1 MQLRLP
7 HVRRGNRL
15 AAVIVGGAL
24 VIALYLLPSR
34 LQLRPAITLDRSFID
49 AWVPFLGWT
58 IWVYLSEYP
67 FMVLALWL
75 GTDDRERSRL
85 FYAFILAATI
95 GLVIFVLWP
104 TAVARESPGSDGLTG
119 LLWRW
124 LYSVD
129 TPANALPSLHVA
141 NTCLAAARLR
151 WCGGGWRVIAPVWA
165 VLIVLSTLTTK
176 QHYAIDIAGGV
187 ALAAVCFVAVRACL
201 HFRDPVPGTR
211 FGSSATP

>member
-7 HVRRGNRL
+7 LVRRGNRL

-24 VIALYLLPSR
+24 VIALYILPSR
-34 LQLRPAITLDRSFID
+34 LELRPAITLDRSFID

-67 FMVLALWL
+67 LMVLAIWL

-141 NTCLAAARLR
+141 NTCLAAARLWR
-151 WCGGGWRVIAPVWA
+151 CCGAWRIMAPVWA
-165 VLIVLSTLTTK
+165 LLIVLSTLTTK

-201 HFRDPVPGTR
+201 RFRDTVPAAR
-211 FGSSATP
+211 FRSSTTP

>member
-7 HVRRGNRL
+7 LVHRGNR
-15 AAVIVGGAL
+15 AVAVIVGGAL

-49 AWVPFLGWT
+49 AWVPFLDWT

-67 FMVLALWL
+67 FMVLAVWL

-85 FYAFILAATI
+85 FYAFILAAAI
-95 GLVIFVLWP
+95 GLAIFVLWP
-104 TAVARESPGSDGLTG
+104 TAVARESPGFDGMTG

-151 WCGGGWRVIAPVWA
+151 RCGGAWRGIAPAWA
-165 VLIVLSTLTTK
+165 ALIVLSTLTTK
-176 QHYAIDIAGGV
+176 QHYAIDLAGGM
-187 ALAAVCFVAVRACL
+187 ALAAVCFVVVRAGL
-201 HFRDPVPGTR
+201 RFRDAAGENPTVV
-211 FGSSATP
+211 

>member
-7 HVRRGNRL
+7 LVHRGNRVV
-15 AAVIVGGAL
+15 AVIVGGAL

-85 FYAFILAATI
+85 FYAFILAAMV
-95 GLVIFVLWP
+95 GLAIFILWP

-151 WCGGGWRVIAPVWA
+151 RCGGALRVIAPLWA
-165 VLIVLSTLTTK
+165 LLIVLSTLTTK
-176 QHYAIDIAGGV
+176 QHYAIDIAGGM
-187 ALAAVCFVAVRACL
+187 ALAAVCFVAVRAGL
-201 HFRDPVPGTR
+201 QFRDAVPGTR

>member
-7 HVRRGNRL
+7 LVHRGNRV

-49 AWVPFLGWT
+49 AWVPFLDWT

-67 FMVLALWL
+67 FMVLAVWL

-85 FYAFILAATI
+85 FYAFILAAVV
-95 GLVIFVLWP
+95 GLAIFVLWP
-104 TAVARESPGSDGLTG
+104 TAVARESPGSDGVTG
-119 LLWRW
+119 LLWHW

-151 WCGGGWRVIAPVWA
+151 RCGGAWRIMAPVWA
-165 VLIVLSTLTTK
+165 ALIVLSTLTTK
-176 QHYAIDIAGGV
+176 QHYAIDIAGGI
-187 ALAAVCFVAVRACL
+187 ALAAVCFVVVRAGL
-201 HFRDPVPGTR
+201 RFRDAAGKIPTVV
-211 FGSSATP
+211 

>member
-7 HVRRGNRL
+7 LVHRGNRL
-15 AAVIVGGAL
+15 VAVIGGGVL
-24 VIALYLLPSR
+24 VVALYLLPSR
-34 LQLRPAITLDRSFID
+34 LQFWPAITLDRSFID

-67 FMVLALWL
+67 LMVLAIWL

-85 FYAFILAATI
+85 FYSFILVAVI
-95 GLVIFVLWP
+95 GLVIFILWP
-104 TAVARESPGSDGLTG
+104 TAVTRESPGSDGVTG

-141 NTCLAAARLR
+141 NTCLAAACLQR
-151 WCGGGWRVIAPVWA
+151 CGGAWRITAPIWA
-165 VLIVLSTLTTK
+165 ALIVLSTLTTK
-176 QHYAIDIAGGV
+176 QHYAIDIAGGL
-187 ALAAVCFVAVRACL
+187 ALAAGSYVVVRACVR
-201 HFRDPVPGTR
+201 FRDVAASPR
-211 FGSSATP
+211 FRNSPTP

>member
-7 HVRRGNRL
+7 LVHRGNRL
-15 AAVIVGGAL
+15 VAVVFGGAL

-34 LQLRPAITLDRSFID
+34 LELRPAITLDRSFID
-49 AWVPFLGWT
+49 DWVPFLGWT

-67 FMVLALWL
+67 LMVLAIWL

-85 FYAFILAATI
+85 FYAFILAA
-95 GLVIFVLWP
+95 VIALAIFILWP
-104 TAVARESPGSDGLTG
+104 TAVARESPGSDGVTG

-141 NTCLAAARLR
+141 NTCLAATCLR
-151 WCGGGWRVIAPVWA
+151 RCGRAWQIVAPIWA
-165 VLIVLSTLTTK
+165 ALIVLSTLTTK

-187 ALAAVCFVAVRACL
+187 ALAAFSYVAVRACVR
-201 HFRDPVPGTR
+201 FRDVA
-211 FGSSATP
+211 ATPRFRNSPMP